1 MRALVLGGGGPIGV
15 AWESGL
21 LSALAEAGAD
31 VSDADLIVGTSAG
44 SVVGSQL
51 ALGRTPRELY
61 ERQLAPED
69 PGRREQR
76 NVDLSGV
83 LAQFIKLYTSD
94 RPAQELRAELG
105 AFALQADT
113 MSEDEWLAGFLPIEI
128 GTGDTWPTRRFACTA
143 IDTADGAFVVWDN
156 DSNVPLSLAVASSC
170 AVPGVFPPVTING
183 RRYMD
188 GGMRSTTNA
197 DLARNYEK
205 VLVIPVTTAA
215 RPAAAA
221 AVRPDLTEARRKRF
235 EAEIEGLR
243 ALGSAVEV
251 IGPREEFSLA
261 FGMNL
266 MDFRRRR
273 EAAEC
278 GLRQGTVEAARVR
291 DFWK

>member
-21 LSALAEAGAD
+21 RAALAEAGAD
-31 VSDADLIVGTSAG
+31 VSDADFIVGTSAG

-51 ALGRTPRELY
+51 ALGRTPREVY
-61 ERQLAPED
+61 ERQLAPEE

-83 LAQFIKLYTSD
+83 IAQFIKMYTSD

-113 MSEDEWLAGFLPIEI
+113 MTEDEWLAGFLPIETL
-128 GTGDTWPTRRFACTA
+128 TGEAWPIRRFACTA

-197 DLARNYEK
+197 DLARGYEK
-205 VLVIPVTTAA
+205 VLVVPVTTAA
-215 RPAAAA
+215 RAAAGA
-221 AVRPDLTEARRKRF
+221 AVRTDLAEARRKRF
-235 EAEIEGLR
+235 EAETDGFR
-243 ALGSAVEV
+243 ASGSAVEV
-251 IGPREEFSLA
+251 LGPDEEF
-261 FGMNL
+261 
-266 MDFRRRR
+266 
-273 EAAEC
+273 
-278 GLRQGTVEAARVR
+278 
-291 DFWK
+291 

>member
-21 LSALAEAGAD
+21 LAALAEAGAD
-31 VSDADLIVGTSAG
+31 VSDADFIVGTSAG

-51 ALGRTPRELY
+51 ALGRRPREVY
-61 ERQLAPED
+61 ERQLAPEEL
-69 PGRREQR
+69 GRREQR
-76 NVDLSGV
+76 NVHLSGV
-83 LAQFIKLYTSD
+83 IAQFIKLYTSD

-113 MSEDEWLAGFLPIEI
+113 MSEDEWLAGFLPIETL
-128 GTGDTWPTRRFACTA
+128 TGEAWPIRRFACTA

-183 RRYMD
+183 HRYMD

-197 DLARNYEK
+197 DLARGYEK
-205 VLVIPVTTAA
+205 VLVVPVTTAA
-215 RPAAAA
+215 RP

-243 ALGSAVEV
+243 AAGSAVE
-251 IGPREEFSLA
+251 
-261 FGMNL
+261 
-266 MDFRRRR
+266 
-273 EAAEC
+273 
-278 GLRQGTVEAARVR
+278 
-291 DFWK
+291 

>member
-15 AWESGL
+15 AWEAGL
-21 LSALAEAGAD
+21 LAGMADAGVD

-44 SVVGSQL
+44 SIVGSQL
-51 ALGRTPRELY
+51 ALGRTPREIY
-61 ERQLAPED
+61 DRQLAPEE

-76 NVDLSGV
+76 NV
-83 LAQFIKLYTSD
+83 KLYTSD

-105 AFALQADT
+105 AFALLAET
-113 MSEDEWLAGFLPIEI
+113 MSEDEWLAGFLPIE
-128 GTGDTWPTRRFACTA
+128 TPMGDAWPTRRFACTA

-197 DLARNYEK
+197 DLASGYEN
-205 VLVIPVTTAA
+205 VLVVPVTTAA
-215 RPAAAA
+215 RSMAGGI
-221 AVRPDLTEARRKRF
+221 VRADLTEARRKRF
-235 EAEIEGLR
+235 DTEIE
-243 ALGSAVEV
+243 ALHAAGSAVEV
-251 IGPREEFSLA
+251 MAPNEEFSNA
-261 FGMNL
+261 FGLNL

-278 GLRQGTVEAARVR
+278 GLRQGSAEAARVR

>member
-21 LSALAEAGAD
+21 LAGLAAAGVDASNAD
-31 VSDADLIVGTSAG
+31 FIVGTSAG

-51 ALGRTPRELY
+51 ALGRTPREIY
-61 ERQLAPED
+61 ERQLAPEE

-83 LAQFIKLYTSD
+83 MSQFLKLYTSD

-113 MSEDEWLAGFLPIEI
+113 MSEDEWLAGFLPIET
-128 GTGDTWPTRRFACTA
+128 GTGDAWPTRRFACTA

-156 DSNVPLSLAVASSC
+156 DSKVPLSLAVASSC
-170 AVPGVFPPVTING
+170 AVPGIFPPVTING

-197 DLARNYEK
+197 DLTNGYEK
-205 VLVIPVTTAA
+205 VLVVPVTTAA
-215 RPAAAA
+215 RSVAGA
-221 AVRPDLTEARRKRF
+221 AVRADLAEVRRKRF
-235 EAEIEGLR
+235 EDEMDGLR
-243 ALGSAVEV
+243 AAGSAVEV
-251 IGPREEFSLA
+251 LGPDEEFSRA
-261 FGMNL
+261 FGVNL
-266 MDFRRRR
+266 MDFRRRQ
-273 EAAEC
+273 EAAEH
-278 GLRQGTVEAARVR
+278 GMRQGAAAAARVW